1 MYSYKAK
8 YKRVLIMVRA
18 WSNTGSASC
27 ARVLQAHLRWSST
40 VKSWSPNL
48 AEPGLFFRAKGA
60 AIVGYIYHFFPMKPR
75 KELYVGTVAGVD
87 AFF

>member
-1 MYSYKAK
+1 M
-8 YKRVLIMVRA
+8 
-18 WSNTGSASC
+18 
-27 ARVLQAHLRWSST
+27 
-40 VKSWSPNL
+40 KSWSPNL